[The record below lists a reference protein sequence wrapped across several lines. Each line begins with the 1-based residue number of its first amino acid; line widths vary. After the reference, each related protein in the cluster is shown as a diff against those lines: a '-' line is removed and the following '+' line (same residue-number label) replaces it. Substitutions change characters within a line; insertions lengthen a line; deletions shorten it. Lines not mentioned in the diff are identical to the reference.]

1 MKSRIGPGVYVL
13 ILVLL
18 GFALMI
24 TAWTV
29 FFHVADRFGPEP
41 VELEV
46 VE

>member
-1 MKSRIGPGVYVL
+1 MKSRIGTGVYVA
-13 ILVLL
+13 ILVVL

-46 VE
+46 LE